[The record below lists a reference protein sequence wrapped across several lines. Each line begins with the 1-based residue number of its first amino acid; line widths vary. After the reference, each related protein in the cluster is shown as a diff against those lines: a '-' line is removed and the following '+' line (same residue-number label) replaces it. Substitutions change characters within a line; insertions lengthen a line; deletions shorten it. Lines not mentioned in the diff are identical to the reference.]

1 MDIQTIISA
10 ITKGGI
16 VIMATV
22 SSFAFPPPEISPEGN
37 AAVNWKNVLTFF
49 AGLISII
56 LFGYLK
62 KNGKIRLRTMIILGC
77 CLLVTIA
84 CYEVLFTHYSVPGL
98 DNTRCVISLAA
109 VRPDVAEQDR
119 YWKAHSQTPTES
131 MVKAFRNSPLKIWN
145 GEDLYGQY
153 YGMILLYLGIIIFFS
168 MILVFVSDLILQQ

>member
-1 MDIQTIISA
+1 MPARKSSA
-10 ITKGGI
+10 IAGPCSGSARMDSKRLAI
-16 VIMATV
+16 R
-22 SSFAFPPPEISPEGN
+22 SCSPFSMSCSQWSAWTTRMPGRP
-37 AAVNWKNVLTFF
+37 AQYRRLGAVGLKVMVCAPNLIGRRRASVCTAIL
-49 AGLISII
+49 AGTASE
-56 LFGYLK
+56 
-62 KNGKIRLRTMIILGC
+62 RPR
-77 CLLVTIA
+77 
-84 CYEVLFTHYSVPGL
+84 
-98 DNTRCVISLAA
+98 SLAA